1 MTFWHLWHLEIKGKG
16 CTDSGSRLSV
26 IQGCP
31 ARMESQ
37 LKYFCNGASTHDSG
51 TPTIYIYIYIWCPNS
66 FLMSRVGPEESKHE
80 YMYVCVCVHVHLDAL
95 QTIFNHGNQFIYNEK
110 GFQETG
116 MWVQAGPSYIITCD
130 LADIVVAV
138 PVYILWLWLPYQVC
152 CLSCS

>member
-1 MTFWHLWHLEIKGKG
+1 
-16 CTDSGSRLSV
+16 
-26 IQGCP
+26 
-31 ARMESQ
+31 MESQ

-51 TPTIYIYIYIWCPNS
+51 TPTIYIYIYDVQIHFLCPELVLRSPN
-66 FLMSRVGPEESKHE
+66 MNIC
-80 YMYVCVCVHVHLDAL
+80 MCVCVHVHLDAL

-138 PVYILWLWLPYQVC
+138 PVYILWL
-152 CLSCS
+152 